1 MLMSGMSSLGTE
13 GADNDM
19 MKAMIHQKKV
29 EDEQAQIKSRI
40 IKLRK
45 EEEKANKRIR
55 DLQRRQHFVT
65 EMHSMKSNKIRAM
78 EELNNHH
85 KRVEEDRR

>member
-55 DLQRRQHFVT
+55 DL
-65 EMHSMKSNKIRAM
+65 
-78 EELNNHH
+78 
-85 KRVEEDRR
+85 